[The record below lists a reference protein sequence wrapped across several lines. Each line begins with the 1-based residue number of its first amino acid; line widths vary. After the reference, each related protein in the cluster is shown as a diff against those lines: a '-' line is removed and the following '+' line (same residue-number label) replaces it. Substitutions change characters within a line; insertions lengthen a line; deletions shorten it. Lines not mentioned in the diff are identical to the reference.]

1 MFFSL
6 SLLDLAVVLATILGV
21 GMLVPQA
28 RDLARNRD
36 FRGVS
41 AGWIG
46 GGLAINSG
54 WLVYALAAGLPGLLP
69 VSLGALVLY
78 GWMSAT
84 LVSAAPELVQPA
96 LRGVAVIVGVCIVAG
111 LVGGLAAFGLTIAL
125 TYSAQFTPAAWS
137 AVSSAD
143 LSGVSMSTWAM
154 ALIEAVTWAVYGWYL
169 GDTALTIGGAGAS
182 VMSSI
187 VVLGLL
193 IRREA
198 PTRRRRFLHTS

>member
-84 LVSAAPELVQPA
+84 L
-96 LRGVAVIVGVCIVAG
+96 
-111 LVGGLAAFGLTIAL
+111 
-125 TYSAQFTPAAWS
+125 
-137 AVSSAD
+137 
-143 LSGVSMSTWAM
+143 LS
-154 ALIEAVTWAVYGWYL
+154 LIH
-169 GDTALTIGGAGAS
+169 I
-182 VMSSI
+182 
-187 VVLGLL
+187 
-193 IRREA
+193 
-198 PTRRRRFLHTS
+198 